1 MLLCDAQIKNTRKVE
16 MESNTGQVI
25 NLGSLY
31 HRFERLRDKRKAK
44 GKRYALATILMGMF
58 LAKLC
63 GEDKPSGIAEWVA
76 LRGTWIARMLGLKRK
91 SMPSHHTY
99 RRVLANILD
108 AQELEDLAREYHRH
122 SGKAGYHVVISI
134 DGKII
139 RGTIEA
145 ETREG
150 LCLLA
155 VFLPGE
161 GITLAQIAIES
172 GQNEISVAPRL
183 LEQVDLRNKVV
194 IGDAL
199 HTQRQVSIQIGK
211 AGGNYLWTV
220 KGNQP
225 QLLQDLQDWFD
236 PTVILLP
243 GMGCPPKDFCSAT
256 MTSKGH
262 GRMEVRT
269 LTTSSQLNDFLDW
282 PFLQQVFQLER
293 TITILK
299 TGKTRQDIIY
309 GITSLSAEQASPSQL
324 LHMLRSYWHIENSL
338 HYPRDVTLHE
348 DQTRFKK
355 PSAAHNMAT
364 INNLIL
370 ALIAKSDF
378 SFVPSARRFF
388 AAHPHRA
395 LALLL

>member
-1 MLLCDAQIKNTRKVE
+1 
-16 MESNTGQVI
+16 MECNTGKII
-25 NLGSLY
+25 NLSNLY
-31 HRFERLRDKRKAK
+31 VQFEGLVDRRKAK
-44 GKRYALATILMGMF
+44 GKRYALATILLGIF

-63 GEDKPSGIAEWVA
+63 GEDKPSGIAEWVT
-76 LRGTWIARMLGLKRK
+76 LRGEWIANVLGLKRK
-91 SMPSHHTY
+91 RMPSHHTY
-99 RRVLANILD
+99 RRILADILD
-108 AQELEDLAREYHRH
+108 AQELEELARKYHRH
-122 SGKAGYHVVISI
+122 SGEAGYHVVISM
-134 DGKII
+134 DGKIL
-139 RGTIEA
+139 RGTIDMEISD
-145 ETREG
+145 G

-172 GQNEISVAPRL
+172 GQNEISAAPIL
-183 LEQVDLRNKVV
+183 LEHVDLRNKVV
-194 IGDAL
+194 IGDAM

-236 PTVILLP
+236 DRVALLP
-243 GMGCPPKDFCSAT
+243 GMGYPPKDFRSAT
-256 MTSKGH
+256 VINKGH
-262 GRMEVRT
+262 GRLEVRT

-282 PFLQQVFQLER
+282 PFLQQVFKLER
-293 TITILK
+293 FITISK
-299 TGKTRQDIIY
+299 TGKLRHEIVY
-309 GITSLSAEQASPSQL
+309 GVTSLSVEQASPSQL
-324 LHMLRSYWHIENSL
+324 LQMLRSYWQIENSL

-355 PSAAHNMAT
+355 HSAAHNMAI
-364 INNLIL
+364 INNLVL

-378 SFVPSARRFF
+378 LFVPSARRYF
-388 AAHPHRA
+388 AAHPDHA

>member
-1 MLLCDAQIKNTRKVE
+1 
-16 MESNTGQVI
+16 MECNTGKII
-25 NLGSLY
+25 NLSNLY
-31 HRFERLRDKRKAK
+31 VQFEGLADRRKAK
-44 GKRYALATILMGMF
+44 GKRYALATILLGIF

-76 LRGTWIARMLGLKRK
+76 LRGEWIANVLGLKRK
-91 SMPSHHTY
+91 RMPSHHTY
-99 RRVLANILD
+99 RRILADILD
-108 AQELEDLAREYHRH
+108 AQELEELARKQHRH
-122 SGKAGYHVVISI
+122 SGETGYHVVISM
-134 DGKII
+134 DGKIL
-139 RGTIEA
+139 RGTIDMESSD
-145 ETREG
+145 G

-172 GQNEISVAPRL
+172 GQNEISAAPIL
-183 LEQVDLRNKVV
+183 LEHVDLRNKVV
-194 IGDAL
+194 IGDAM

-236 PTVILLP
+236 DRVALLP
-243 GMGCPPKDFCSAT
+243 GMGCPPKDFRSAT
-256 MTSKGH
+256 VINKGH
-262 GRMEVRT
+262 GRLEVRT

-282 PFLQQVFQLER
+282 PFLQQVFKLER
-293 TITILK
+293 FITISK
-299 TGKTRQDIIY
+299 TGKMRHELVY
-309 GITSLSAEQASPSQL
+309 GVTSLSAEQALPSQL
-324 LHMLRSYWHIENSL
+324 LQMLRSYWQIENSL

-355 PSAAHNMAT
+355 HSAAHNMAI

-378 SFVPSARRFF
+378 LFVPAARRYF
-388 AAHPHRA
+388 AAHPDQA